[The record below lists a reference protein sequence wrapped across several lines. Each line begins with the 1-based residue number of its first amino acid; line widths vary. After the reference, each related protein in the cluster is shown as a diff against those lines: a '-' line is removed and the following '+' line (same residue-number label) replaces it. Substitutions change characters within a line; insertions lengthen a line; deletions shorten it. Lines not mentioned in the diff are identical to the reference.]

1 MFDDFFIRALVAG
14 VGIAIVAGP
23 LGCLVIWRR
32 LSYFGDTLSHSA
44 LLGVTLAYSFSLNIA
59 FSVFVISAVVAL
71 LLVSLQKST
80 KLAGDSLLGLL
91 AHSTLAIGLV
101 LIGFLSY
108 IRFDL
113 MGLLFGDILAVTT
126 ADIGL
131 VWIGGSIIL
140 IILYFIWKS
149 LFSATVNYDLSAA
162 EGMRP
167 EVSNFIFTL
176 LLAGVI
182 ALSIKM
188 IGALLITGLLLIP
201 AAIARN
207 ISNSP
212 RQMIVIAIL
221 SGILSVVVGLFASLE
236 INTSSGPSIIV
247 VALILFIISLVPL
260 EIKGQLQKRWQFGNL
275 EYVFRNFKLN

>member
-1 MFDDFFIRALVAG
+1 MFDDFFTRALIAG
-14 VGIAIVAGP
+14 VGIAIIAGP

-44 LLGVTLAYSFSLNIA
+44 LLGVTLAYA
-59 FSVFVISAVVAL
+59 FSMNITLSVFIISSVVAIL
-71 LLVSLQKST
+71 LINLQKRT

-101 LIGFLSY
+101 LIGFLSS

-126 ADIGL
+126 DDIAL
-131 VWIGGSIIL
+131 VWIGGIIIL
-140 IILYFIWKS
+140 GILYFIWKS
-149 LFSATVNYDLSAA
+149 LFSATVNYDLAAA

-167 EVSNFIFTL
+167 EISNLIFTL
-176 LLAGVI
+176 LLAAVI

-207 ISNSP
+207 LSNSP
-212 RQMIVIAIL
+212 KQMIIVAIL
-221 SGILSVVVGLFASLE
+221 AGIASVVLGLFTSLE
-236 INTSSGPSIIV
+236 LNTSSGPSIV
-247 VALILFIISLVPL
+247 VVSLALFILSLIPL
-260 EIKGQLQKRWQFGNL
+260 EIRGQLQK
-275 EYVFRNFKLN
+275 

>member
-1 MFDDFFIRALVAG
+1 MFDDFFTRALIAG
-14 VGIAIVAGP
+14 VGIAIIAGP

-44 LLGVTLAYSFSLNIA
+44 LLGVTLAYA
-59 FSVFVISAVVAL
+59 FSINITLSVFIISSVVAIL
-71 LLVSLQKST
+71 LINLQKRT

-101 LIGFLSY
+101 LIGFLSS

-126 ADIGL
+126 DDIAL
-131 VWIGGSIIL
+131 VWIGGIIIL
-140 IILYFIWKS
+140 GILYFIWKS
-149 LFSATVNYDLSAA
+149 LFSATVNYDLAAA

-167 EVSNFIFTL
+167 EISNLIFTL

-207 ISNSP
+207 LSNSP
-212 RQMIVIAIL
+212 KQMIIIAIL
-221 SGILSVVVGLFASLE
+221 AGIASVVLGLFTSLE
-236 INTSSGPSIIV
+236 LNTSSGPSIV
-247 VALILFIISLVPL
+247 VVSLALFILSLVPL
-260 EIKGQLQKRWQFGNL
+260 EIRGQLQK
-275 EYVFRNFKLN
+275 

>member
-1 MFDDFFIRALVAG
+1 MLDDFFIRALLAG
-14 VGIAIVAGP
+14 LGIAFVTGP
-23 LGCLVIWRR
+23 LGCFVIWRR

-44 LLGVTLAYSFSLNIA
+44 LLGVTLAYSFSVNISL
-59 FSVFVISAVVAL
+59 SVFVVSAVVAL
-71 LLVSLQKST
+71 LLINLQKRT

-113 MGLLFGDILAVTT
+113 MGLLFGDILAVTIE
-126 ADIGL
+126 DIAL
-131 VWIGGSIIL
+131 VWVGGFVIL
-140 IILYFIWKS
+140 GILYFIWKS

-162 EGMRP
+162 EGMKP

-182 ALSIKM
+182 AISIKM

-201 AAIARN
+201 AATARN

-212 RQMIVIAIL
+212 NQMVFLATLVGIISVIA
-221 SGILSVVVGLFASLE
+221 GLFTSLE
-236 INTSSGPSIIV
+236 LNTSSGPTIIV

-260 EIKGQLQKRWQFGNL
+260 EIKGQLQK
-275 EYVFRNFKLN
+275 

>member
-1 MFDDFFIRALVAG
+1 MFDDFFIRALIAG
-14 VGIAIVAGP
+14 VGIAIVVGP
-23 LGCLVIWRR
+23 LGCFVIWRR

-44 LLGVTLAYSFSLNIA
+44 LLGVTLAYSFSLNISL
-59 FSVFVISAVVAL
+59 SVFIISAVVAL
-71 LLVSLQKST
+71 LLINLQKRT

-113 MGLLFGDILAVTT
+113 MGLLFGDILAVTIE
-126 ADIGL
+126 DIAL
-131 VWIGGSIIL
+131 VWVGGFVIL
-140 IILYFIWKS
+140 GILYFIWKS

-201 AAIARN
+201 AATARN

-212 RQMIVIAIL
+212 NQMVFLATLVGIISVIA
-221 SGILSVVVGLFASLE
+221 GLFTSLE
-236 INTSSGPSIIV
+236 LNTSSGPTIIV

-260 EIKGQLQKRWQFGNL
+260 EIKGQLQK
-275 EYVFRNFKLN
+275 

>member
-1 MFDDFFIRALVAG
+1 MFDDFFIRALIAG
-14 VGIAIVAGP
+14 VGIAIIAGP

-44 LLGVTLAYSFSLNIA
+44 LLGVTLAYAFSINITL
-59 FSVFVISAVVAL
+59 SVFVISSIVAIL
-71 LLVSLQKST
+71 LINLQKRT

-101 LIGFLSY
+101 LIGFLSS

-126 ADIGL
+126 EDIAL
-131 VWIGGSIIL
+131 VWIGGIIIL
-140 IILYFIWKS
+140 GILYYIWKS
-149 LFSATVNYDLSAA
+149 IFSATVNYDLAAA

-167 EVSNFIFTL
+167 EISNFIFTL
-176 LLAGVI
+176 LLAAVI

-207 ISNSP
+207 LSNSP
-212 RQMIVIAIL
+212 KQMIIISVLA
-221 SGILSVVVGLFASLE
+221 GITSVVIGLFTSLE
-236 INTSSGPSIIV
+236 LNTSSGPSIIV
-247 VALILFIISLVPL
+247 VSLALFVLSLIPL
-260 EIKGQLQKRWQFGNL
+260 EIRGQLQK
-275 EYVFRNFKLN
+275 

>member
-14 VGIAIVAGP
+14 VGIAIVVGP
-23 LGCLVIWRR
+23 LGCFVIWRR

-44 LLGVTLAYSFSLNIA
+44 LLGVTLAYSFSLNISL
-59 FSVFVISAVVAL
+59 SVFIVSAVVAL
-71 LLVSLQKST
+71 LLINLQKRT

-113 MGLLFGDILAVTT
+113 MGLLFGDILAVTIE
-126 ADIGL
+126 DIAL
-131 VWIGGSIIL
+131 VWVGGFVIL
-140 IILYFIWKS
+140 GILYFIWKS
-149 LFSATVNYDLSAA
+149 LFSATINYDLSAA
-162 EGMRP
+162 EGMKP

-201 AAIARN
+201 AATARN

-212 RQMIVIAIL
+212 NQMVFLATLVGIISVIA
-221 SGILSVVVGLFASLE
+221 GLFTSLE
-236 INTSSGPSIIV
+236 LNTSSGPTIIV

-260 EIKGQLQKRWQFGNL
+260 EIKGQLQK
-275 EYVFRNFKLN
+275 

>member
-14 VGIAIVAGP
+14 VGIAIVVGP
-23 LGCLVIWRR
+23 LGCFVIWRR

-44 LLGVTLAYSFSLNIA
+44 LLGVTLAYSFSLNISL
-59 FSVFVISAVVAL
+59 SVFIVSAVVAL
-71 LLVSLQKST
+71 LLINLQKRT

-113 MGLLFGDILAVTT
+113 MGLLFGDILAVTIE
-126 ADIGL
+126 DIAL
-131 VWIGGSIIL
+131 VWVGGFVIL
-140 IILYFIWKS
+140 GILYFIWKS

-162 EGMRP
+162 EGMKP

-201 AAIARN
+201 AATARN

-212 RQMIVIAIL
+212 NQMVFLATLVGIISVIA
-221 SGILSVVVGLFASLE
+221 GLFTSLE
-236 INTSSGPSIIV
+236 LNTSSGPTIIV

-260 EIKGQLQKRWQFGNL
+260 EIKGQLQK
-275 EYVFRNFKLN
+275 

>member
-1 MFDDFFIRALVAG
+1 MFDDFFIRALIAG
-14 VGIAIVAGP
+14 VGIAIIAGP

-44 LLGVTLAYSFSLNIA
+44 LLGVTLAYAFSINITL
-59 FSVFVISAVVAL
+59 SVFVISSIVAIL
-71 LLVSLQKST
+71 LINLQKRT

-91 AHSTLAIGLV
+91 AHSTLGIGLV
-101 LIGFLSY
+101 LIGFLSS

-126 ADIGL
+126 EDITL
-131 VWIGGSIIL
+131 VWIGGIIIL
-140 IILYFIWKS
+140 GILYYIWKS
-149 LFSATVNYDLSAA
+149 IFSATVNYDLAAA

-167 EVSNFIFTL
+167 EISNLIFTL
-176 LLAGVI
+176 LLAAVI

-207 ISNSP
+207 LSNSP
-212 RQMIVIAIL
+212 KQMIIISVLA
-221 SGILSVVVGLFASLE
+221 GITSVVIGLFTSLE
-236 INTSSGPSIIV
+236 LNTASGPSIIV
-247 VALILFIISLVPL
+247 VSLALFVLSLIPL
-260 EIKGQLQKRWQFGNL
+260 EIRGQLQK
-275 EYVFRNFKLN
+275 

>member
-1 MFDDFFIRALVAG
+1 MFDDFFIRALIAG
-14 VGIAIVAGP
+14 VGIAIIAGP

-44 LLGVTLAYSFSLNIA
+44 LLGVTLAYAFSINITL
-59 FSVFVISAVVAL
+59 SVFVISSIVAIL
-71 LLVSLQKST
+71 LINLQKRT

-101 LIGFLSY
+101 LIGFLSS

-126 ADIGL
+126 EDITL
-131 VWIGGSIIL
+131 VWIGGIIIL
-140 IILYFIWKS
+140 GILYFIWKS
-149 LFSATVNYDLSAA
+149 LFSATVNYDLAAA

-167 EVSNFIFTL
+167 EISNLIFTL

-207 ISNSP
+207 LSNSP
-212 RQMIVIAIL
+212 KQMIIIAIL
-221 SGILSVVVGLFASLE
+221 AGIASVVLGLFTSLE
-236 INTSSGPSIIV
+236 LNTSSGPSIV
-247 VALILFIISLVPL
+247 VVSLALFILSLIPL
-260 EIKGQLQKRWQFGNL
+260 EIRGQLQK
-275 EYVFRNFKLN
+275 

>member
-1 MFDDFFIRALVAG
+1 MFDDFFIRALIAG
-14 VGIAIVAGP
+14 VGIAIVVGP
-23 LGCLVIWRR
+23 LGCFVIWRR

-44 LLGVTLAYSFSLNIA
+44 LLGVTLAYSFSLNISL
-59 FSVFVISAVVAL
+59 SVFIVSAVVAL
-71 LLVSLQKST
+71 LLINLQKRT

-126 ADIGL
+126 KDIAL
-131 VWIGGSIIL
+131 VWVGGFVIL
-140 IILYFIWKS
+140 GILFFIWKS
-149 LFSATVNYDLSAA
+149 LFSATINYDLSAA

-201 AAIARN
+201 AATARN

-212 RQMIVIAIL
+212 NQMVFLATLVGIISVIA
-221 SGILSVVVGLFASLE
+221 GLLTSLE
-236 INTSSGPSIIV
+236 LNTSSGPTIIV
-247 VALILFIISLVPL
+247 VALLLFIMSLVPL
-260 EIKGQLQKRWQFGNL
+260 EIKGQLQK
-275 EYVFRNFKLN
+275 

>member
-1 MFDDFFIRALVAG
+1 MFDDFFIRALIAG
-14 VGIAIVAGP
+14 VGIAIIAGP

-44 LLGVTLAYSFSLNIA
+44 LLGVTLAYAFSINITL
-59 FSVFVISAVVAL
+59 SVFVISSIVAIL
-71 LLVSLQKST
+71 LINLQKRT

-101 LIGFLSY
+101 LIGFLSS

-126 ADIGL
+126 EDIAL
-131 VWIGGSIIL
+131 VWIGGIIIL
-140 IILYFIWKS
+140 GILYYIWKS
-149 LFSATVNYDLSAA
+149 IFSATVNYDLAAA

-167 EVSNFIFTL
+167 EISNFIFTL
-176 LLAGVI
+176 LLAAVI

-207 ISNSP
+207 LSNSP
-212 RQMIVIAIL
+212 KQMIIISVLAGIA
-221 SGILSVVVGLFASLE
+221 SVVIGLFTSLE
-236 INTSSGPSIIV
+236 LNTSSGPSIIV
-247 VALILFIISLVPL
+247 VSLALFVLSLIPL
-260 EIKGQLQKRWQFGNL
+260 GIRGQLQK
-275 EYVFRNFKLN
+275 

>member
-1 MFDDFFIRALVAG
+1 MFDDFFTRALIAG
-14 VGIAIVAGP
+14 VGIAIIAGP

-44 LLGVTLAYSFSLNIA
+44 LLGVTLAYA
-59 FSVFVISAVVAL
+59 FSINITLSVFIISSVVAIL
-71 LLVSLQKST
+71 LINLQKRT

-101 LIGFLSY
+101 LIGFLSS

-126 ADIGL
+126 NDIAL
-131 VWIGGSIIL
+131 VWIGGIIIL
-140 IILYFIWKS
+140 GILYFIWKS
-149 LFSATVNYDLSAA
+149 LFSATVNYDLAAA
-162 EGMRP
+162 EGMKP
-167 EVSNFIFTL
+167 EISNLIFTL
-176 LLAGVI
+176 LLAAVI

-207 ISNSP
+207 LSNSP
-212 RQMIVIAIL
+212 KQMIIIAIL
-221 SGILSVVVGLFASLE
+221 AGIASVVLGLFTSLE
-236 INTSSGPSIIV
+236 LNTSSGPSIV
-247 VALILFIISLVPL
+247 VVSLALFILSLIPL
-260 EIKGQLQKRWQFGNL
+260 EIRGQLQK
-275 EYVFRNFKLN
+275 

>member
-1 MFDDFFIRALVAG
+1 MFDDFFTRALIAG
-14 VGIAIVAGP
+14 VGIAIIAGP

-44 LLGVTLAYSFSLNIA
+44 LLGVTLAYA
-59 FSVFVISAVVAL
+59 FSINITLSVFLISSIVAIL
-71 LLVSLQKST
+71 LINLQKRT

-101 LIGFLSY
+101 LIGFLSS

-126 ADIGL
+126 EDIAL
-131 VWIGGSIIL
+131 VWIGGIIIL
-140 IILYFIWKS
+140 GILYYIWKS
-149 LFSATVNYDLSAA
+149 IFSATVNYDLAAA

-167 EVSNFIFTL
+167 EISNLIFTL
-176 LLAGVI
+176 LLAAVI

-207 ISNSP
+207 LSNSP
-212 RQMIVIAIL
+212 KQMIIISVLAGIA
-221 SGILSVVVGLFASLE
+221 SVVIGLFTSLE
-236 INTSSGPSIIV
+236 LNTSSGPSIIV
-247 VALILFIISLVPL
+247 VSLALFVLSLIPL
-260 EIKGQLQKRWQFGNL
+260 EIRGQLQK
-275 EYVFRNFKLN
+275 

>member
-14 VGIAIVAGP
+14 VGIAIVVGP
-23 LGCLVIWRR
+23 LGCFVIWRR

-44 LLGVTLAYSFSLNIA
+44 LLGVTLAYSFSLNISL
-59 FSVFVISAVVAL
+59 SVFIISAVVAL
-71 LLVSLQKST
+71 LLINLQKRT

-113 MGLLFGDILAVTT
+113 MGLLFGDILAVTIE
-126 ADIGL
+126 DIAL
-131 VWIGGSIIL
+131 VWVGGFIIL
-140 IILYFIWKS
+140 GILYFIWKS

-162 EGMRP
+162 EGMKP

-201 AAIARN
+201 AATARN

-212 RQMIVIAIL
+212 NQMVFLATLVGVISVIA
-221 SGILSVVVGLFASLE
+221 GLFTSLE
-236 INTSSGPSIIV
+236 LNTSSGPTIIV
-247 VALILFIISLVPL
+247 VALILFIVSLVPL
-260 EIKGQLQKRWQFGNL
+260 EIKGQLQK
-275 EYVFRNFKLN
+275 

>member
-1 MFDDFFIRALVAG
+1 MFDDFFTRALIAG
-14 VGIAIVAGP
+14 VGIAIIAGP

-44 LLGVTLAYSFSLNIA
+44 LLGVTLAYA
-59 FSVFVISAVVAL
+59 FSTNITLSVFIISSVVAIL
-71 LLVSLQKST
+71 LINLQKRT

-101 LIGFLSY
+101 LIGFLSS

-126 ADIGL
+126 EDIAL
-131 VWIGGSIIL
+131 VWIGGIIIL
-140 IILYFIWKS
+140 GVLYFIWKS
-149 LFSATVNYDLSAA
+149 LFSATVNYDLAAA

-167 EVSNFIFTL
+167 EISNLIFTL

-207 ISNSP
+207 LSNSP
-212 RQMIVIAIL
+212 KQMIIIAIL
-221 SGILSVVVGLFASLE
+221 AGIASVVLGLFTSLE
-236 INTSSGPSIIV
+236 LNTSSGPSIV
-247 VALILFIISLVPL
+247 VASLALFILSLIPL
-260 EIKGQLQKRWQFGNL
+260 EIRGQLQK
-275 EYVFRNFKLN
+275 

>member
-1 MFDDFFIRALVAG
+1 MFDDFFIRALIAG
-14 VGIAIVAGP
+14 IGIAIVVGP
-23 LGCLVIWRR
+23 LGCFVIWRR

-44 LLGVTLAYSFSLNIA
+44 LLGVTLAYSFSVNISL
-59 FSVFVISAVVAL
+59 SVFVVSAVVAL
-71 LLVSLQKST
+71 LLINLQKRT

-113 MGLLFGDILAVTT
+113 MGLLFGDILAVTIE
-126 ADIGL
+126 DIAL
-131 VWIGGSIIL
+131 VWVGGFVIL
-140 IILYFIWKS
+140 GILYFIWKS

-162 EGMRP
+162 EGMKP

-182 ALSIKM
+182 AISIKM

-201 AAIARN
+201 AATARN

-212 RQMIVIAIL
+212 NQMVYLATLVGIISVIA
-221 SGILSVVVGLFASLE
+221 GLFTSLE
-236 INTSSGPSIIV
+236 LNTSSGPTIIV

-260 EIKGQLQKRWQFGNL
+260 EIKGQLQK
-275 EYVFRNFKLN
+275 

>member
-1 MFDDFFIRALVAG
+1 MFDDFFIRALIAG
-14 VGIAIVAGP
+14 VGIAIVVGP
-23 LGCLVIWRR
+23 LGCFVIWRR

-44 LLGVTLAYSFSLNIA
+44 LLGVTLAYSFSLNISL
-59 FSVFVISAVVAL
+59 SVFIVSAVVAL
-71 LLVSLQKST
+71 LLINLQKKT

-113 MGLLFGDILAVTT
+113 MGLLFGDILAVTIE
-126 ADIGL
+126 DIAL
-131 VWIGGSIIL
+131 VWVGGFVIL
-140 IILYFIWKS
+140 GILYFIWNS

-162 EGMRP
+162 EGMKP

-201 AAIARN
+201 AATARN

-212 RQMIVIAIL
+212 NQMVFLATLVGIISVIA
-221 SGILSVVVGLFASLE
+221 GLFTSLE
-236 INTSSGPSIIV
+236 LNTSSGPTIIV
-247 VALILFIISLVPL
+247 VALILFILSLVPL
-260 EIKGQLQKRWQFGNL
+260 EIKGQLQK
-275 EYVFRNFKLN
+275 

>member
-1 MFDDFFIRALVAG
+1 MFDDFFTRALIAG
-14 VGIAIVAGP
+14 VGIAIIAGP

-44 LLGVTLAYSFSLNIA
+44 LLGVTLAYA
-59 FSVFVISAVVAL
+59 FSMNITLSVFIISSVVAIVL
-71 LLVSLQKST
+71 INLQKRT

-101 LIGFLSY
+101 LIGFLSS

-126 ADIGL
+126 DDIAL
-131 VWIGGSIIL
+131 VWIGGIIIL
-140 IILYFIWKS
+140 GILYFIWKS
-149 LFSATVNYDLSAA
+149 LFSATVNYDLAAA

-167 EVSNFIFTL
+167 EISNLIFTL

-207 ISNSP
+207 LSNSP
-212 RQMIVIAIL
+212 KQMIIIAIL
-221 SGILSVVVGLFASLE
+221 AGIASVVLGLFTSLE
-236 INTSSGPSIIV
+236 LNTSSGPSIV
-247 VALILFIISLVPL
+247 VVSLALFILSLIPL
-260 EIKGQLQKRWQFGNL
+260 EIRGQLQK
-275 EYVFRNFKLN
+275 